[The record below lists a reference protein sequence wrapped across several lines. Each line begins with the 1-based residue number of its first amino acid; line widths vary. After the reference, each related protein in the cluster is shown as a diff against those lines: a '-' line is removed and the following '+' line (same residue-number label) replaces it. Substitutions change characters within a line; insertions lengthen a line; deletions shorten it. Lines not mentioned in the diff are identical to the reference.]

1 MSEHTKPWGLSKTHN
16 VDASHLPRSGRAN
29 PSHGAT
35 PCSCRKLRCKTSG
48 LRATGSDTVV
58 ASVVRIHR
66 NRWLFALVALSELED
81 TRDRSDVNYFE
92 NMLVDDAKEAQHTKL
107 EFM

>member
-1 MSEHTKPWGLSKTHN
+1 MLTQATSPGAVE
-16 VDASHLPRSGRAN
+16 AN

-66 NRWLFALVALSELED
+66 NRWLFALVVLSQLED
-81 TRDRSDVNYFE
+81 TGDRSDVNYFE
-92 NMLVDDAKEAQHTKL
+92 NMLVDDAKEAQHTRP